1 MHKAEAGH
9 IRHSL
14 LIRLWREETAGGEAE
29 WRGQI
34 QHLRSGEVHYVR
46 GLHALTQIV
55 QTMIAMPEQDKKAA
69 EE

>member
-1 MHKAEAGH
+1 MHNAESGR

-14 LIRLWREETAGGEAE
+14 LIRLWREETAQGEAE

-34 QHLRSGEVHYVR
+34 QHLHSGEVHYVR

-55 QTMIAMPEQDKKAA
+55 QTMIAMPEQDEKAG
-69 EE
+69 EK